1 MKTNKIIL
9 WMLVGSFLPISL
21 LAQTP
26 IDKQRESRETQI
38 QLRKLSK
45 EGSIEDGKK
54 LKNLAL
60 QAKGAYDPTQATEAY
75 LDYLKRQKD
84 GLAELKSFLSN
95 DLPPAIQIRVVDL
108 IIQKEVNPGAYLV
121 GKFAKANPELSGY
134 MLKKILSN
142 PQPAL
147 LPILGK
153 AVKTWDEAHQK
164 MFVVAVG
171 HLKAKWALPIAS
183 LTSESLRTEQVLSMI
198 KVLGLQSLPKAW
210 DQSALKS
217 VDAIALGEAFATLP
231 ANAFF
236 MKYVKDYANLV
247 PSQQAILM
255 IYGSYRHWDGIRPQV
270 WKAVQSNGSTRA
282 AGFQSLIHWST
293 AQDFVLIADKLGNAS
308 LENEVTALQACVT
321 VVLKAN
327 PDLSIQ
333 LSKLVL
339 KANKKENF
347 VPFVQDVEHL
357 NWLYAAA
364 KLKNENALRAFVR
377 INGKAGSNVTQ
388 QVLRYRNALALT
400 ENKEIRDQIYK
411 GLGKCNTLNAM
422 RTLHLGLKEP
432 NSKSTAADGLATIFL
447 ASPEF
452 QGQMTREWMQDGMSA
467 LSEVDQKA
475 AVQKVMAKGGMP
487 TGFYTMFT
495 GQDLRGWKGLVDNP
509 IKRRN
514 MSADTLA
521 KKQVKAD
528 AVMRTGWYAKDEEL
542 HFTGH
547 GENLCSVKDYQDF
560 EMYVDWKI
568 EKDGDAGIYLRG
580 SPQVQIWDLART
592 NVGAQVGS
600 GGLYNNTKNPK
611 NPLKVADN
619 PIDEWNTF
627 RIIMKGERVTVYL
640 NGELV
645 VDQSILE
652 NYWDRKIPIFI
663 KDAIELQAHGNHITY
678 RNIYVKEL
686 TPEPLY
692 QVSEQE
698 KSEGFETLF
707 DGSSLFN
714 WTGNTVD
721 YVPENGELAI
731 YPKRGGKGNLYTQKE
746 YGDFHMKFEFQLT
759 PGANNGLG
767 IRAPLAGDAAYVAM
781 ELQILDN
788 TAPIYAKL
796 QAYQYHGSVYGI
808 IPAKQ
813 GFLKPV
819 GEWNQQEVIA
829 VGNKIKVILNG
840 EVILDGDIAE
850 ATKSGTAD
858 HKEHPG
864 LFNKTGH
871 IGFLG
876 HGDSLRFRNL
886 RIKEIVEPI
895 APAKK
900 RKKS

>member
-9 WMLVGSFLPISL
+9 WMLVGSFLPIQL

-308 LENEVTALQACVT
+308 LENEVVALQACVT

-514 MSADTLA
+514 ISADTLA

-652 NYWDRKIPIFI
+652 NYWDRKIPIFV

-707 DGSSLFN
+707 DGSSLFH

-900 RKKS
+900 KKKS

>member
-1 MKTNKIIL
+1 
-9 WMLVGSFLPISL
+9 MLMGVLFPISL

-26 IDKQRESRETQI
+26 IDHQKESRETQV
-38 QLRKLSK
+38 QLRKLAK
-45 EGSIEDGKK
+45 EGTTEDGKK
-54 LKNLAL
+54 LKSLAL
-60 QAKGAYDPTQATEAY
+60 LAKGTYDPTQATEAY

-84 GLAELKSFLSN
+84 GLSELKSFLSN

-108 IIQKEVNPGAYLV
+108 IIQKEVNPSAYLL
-121 GKFAKANPELSGY
+121 GKYAKANAELSAY
-134 MLKKILSN
+134 ILKKILPN
-142 PQPAL
+142 PSMAM
-147 LPILGK
+147 LPVMSK

-171 HLKAKWALPIAS
+171 NLKAKWALPVAS
-183 LTSESLRTEQVLSMI
+183 LTSESLRTEQVISMI

-217 VDAIALGEAFATLP
+217 VDAIVLGEAFATLP

-236 MKYVKDYANLV
+236 MKLVKDFSNLA

-270 WKAVQSNGSTRA
+270 WKAVQSNGSTRS

-293 AQDFVLIADKLGNAS
+293 AQDFVLIADKLGNTS
-308 LENEVTALQACVT
+308 SENEVVALQACVSAL
-321 VVLKAN
+321 LKAN
-327 PDLSIQ
+327 PDLSVQ
-333 LSKLVL
+333 LNKLAL

-347 VPFVQDVEHL
+347 VLFVQDVEHL
-357 NWLYAAA
+357 NWLYAAS

-432 NSKSTAADGLATIFL
+432 NSKSTAADGLASIFL

-452 QGQMTREWMQDGMSA
+452 QGQMTKEWMQDGMSA
-467 LSEVDQKA
+467 LSDADQKS
-475 AVQKVMAKGGMP
+475 AVQKVIARGGML
-487 TGFYTMFT
+487 TGFYTMFS

-509 IKRRN
+509 VKRRN
-514 MSADTLA
+514 MPADTLT

-528 AVMRTGWYAKDEEL
+528 AIMRTGWYAKDEEL

-560 EMYVDWKI
+560 EMFVDWKI

-600 GGLYNNTKNPK
+600 GGLYNNLKNPK

-652 NYWDRKIPIFI
+652 NYWDRKIPIFV

-686 TPEPLY
+686 APDPIY

-698 KSEGFETLF
+698 KMEGFETMF

-714 WTGNTVD
+714 WQGNTID

-731 YPKRGGKGNLYTQKE
+731 YPKRGGKGNLYTKKE

-767 IRAPLAGDAAYVAM
+767 IRAPLEGDAAYVAM

-796 QAYQYHGSVYGI
+796 QPYQYHGSVYGI

-819 GEWNQQEVIA
+819 GEWNQEEVIA

-840 EVILDGDIAE
+840 EVILDGDIVE

-864 LFNKTGH
+864 LLNKTGH

-886 RIKEIVEPI
+886 RIKEIIEPI

-900 RKKS
+900 KKKS

>member
-308 LENEVTALQACVT
+308 LENEVVALQACVT

-475 AVQKVMAKGGMP
+475 AVQKLMAKGGMP

>member
-9 WMLVGSFLPISL
+9 WMLVGSFLPIQL

-308 LENEVTALQACVT
+308 LENEVVALQACVT